1 VAALAQFP
9 NGITRDNL
17 WEEVM
22 KHTHITQQML
32 RPSVAGVLLAAL
44 ALPAGAVDL
53 KTADGAWTFSIDGE
67 VNVDYIWSNCQ
78 SATSA
83 VAVTGFPE
91 VCVGSA
97 SGSNVSNIGNG
108 LLPAAFTFGVATT
121 QDGIDLAA
129 HLGLYPG
136 IATNDGGSPNLQQT
150 EAPGSTNTALGT
162 TGLDIRQVYM
172 TFGNKD
178 MGTFTLGRNIGL
190 FGADVI
196 LNDMT
201 LPGVG
206 APGSAASP
214 APSNTTLGGIG
225 LGYIYTD
232 WLAQIDYTTPDF
244 SGFNATVG
252 IFDPI
257 DSLSDT
263 GTAEAKKAP
272 GLHGKLTYTLNIA
285 EGTKLY
291 VSVTGIT
298 QKQDYEI
305 PATDVTPAL
314 PYSYNGTGEDVFA
327 KLDVQ
332 ALEVIGYYY
341 HAEGIGTTAL
351 FLLGA
356 YDEPCA
362 APAVG
367 ICPQTRTS
375 NGYFGQITYK
385 FGAVKLGYNHG
396 DSRLD
401 FADATD
407 QLANPDMVR
416 SNRKDTVGVY
426 YSLTK
431 ALTLLAEGSYVKDV
445 SAAGSNTATTINVG
459 VYLGF

>member
-1 VAALAQFP
+1 
-9 NGITRDNL
+9 
-17 WEEVM
+17 M
-22 KHTHITQQML
+22 KHFHIAQQIL
-32 RPSVAGVLLAAL
+32 RPSVAGALLAVL

-53 KTADGAWTFSIDGE
+53 KNADGSWTFSIDGE
-67 VNVDYIWSNCQ
+67 VNVDYIWSSCQ
-78 SATSA
+78 SPGSA
-83 VAVTGFPE
+83 VPVTGFPE
-91 VCVGSA
+91 TCVGSA
-97 SGSNVSNIGNG
+97 SGSSVSNIGNG
-108 LLPAAFTFGVATT
+108 LLPAAFSFGVATT

-136 IATNDGGSPNLQQT
+136 IATNDGGSPNLQSNS
-150 EAPGSTNTALGT
+150 ANGSSNTALGT

-206 APGSAASP
+206 APGGAAGP
-214 APSNTTLGGIG
+214 APANTTLGGIG

-232 WLAQIDYTTPDF
+232 WLGQIDYTTPDF
-244 SGFNATVG
+244 SGFNATIG

-257 DSLSDT
+257 NSLSDP
-263 GTAEAKKAP
+263 GTVEAKKAP
-272 GLHGKLTYTLNIA
+272 GVHGKLTYTMNIA

-291 VSVTGIT
+291 LSATGIT
-298 QKQDYEI
+298 QKQNYEI
-305 PATDVTPAL
+305 GTPAT
-314 PYSYNGTGEDVFA
+314 PYSYTGTGEDIFA

-332 ALEVIGYYY
+332 GLEVIGYYY
-341 HAEGIGTTAL
+341 HAKGLGTTGL
-351 FLLGA
+351 FLLVA
-356 YDEPCA
+356 FDA
-362 APAVG
+362 ACPAPGVG
-367 ICPQTRTS
+367 ICPTTRTS
-375 NGYFGQITYK
+375 NGYLAQITYK
-385 FGAVKLGYNHG
+385 IGAIKLGYNHG

-401 FADATD
+401 FANAAD
-407 QLANPDMVR
+407 QAANPDLVR

-445 SAAGSNTATTINVG
+445 SAAGSNTATTINIG
-459 VYLGF
+459 AYLGF

>member
-1 VAALAQFP
+1 
-9 NGITRDNL
+9 
-17 WEEVM
+17 M
-22 KHTHITQQML
+22 KHIHITEQIL
-32 RPSVAGVLLAAL
+32 RPAVAGVLLAVL
-44 ALPAGAVDL
+44 AMPAGAVDL
-53 KTADGAWTFSIDGE
+53 KNADGSWTFSISGE
-67 VNVDYIWSNCQ
+67 VNVDYIWSSCE

-83 VAVTGFPE
+83 VAVAGGLT
-91 VCVGSA
+91 CVGSA

-108 LLPAAFTFGVATT
+108 LLPAAFSFGVATT

-136 IATNDGGSPNLQQT
+136 IATNDGGSPNLQSNSLN
-150 EAPGSTNTALGT
+150 GSSNTALGT

-172 TFGNKD
+172 TFGNKE

-232 WLAQIDYTTPDF
+232 WLSQIDYTTPDF
-244 SGFNATVG
+244 SGFNLTIG
-252 IFDPI
+252 IFDPLN
-257 DSLSDT
+257 SLSDA
-263 GTAEAKKAP
+263 GTVDAKKAP
-272 GLHGKLTYTLNIA
+272 GLHGKLTYTMNIA

-291 VSVTGIT
+291 LSATGIT
-298 QKQDYEI
+298 QKQNYEVGA
-305 PATDVTPAL
+305 PGT
-314 PYSYNGTGEDVFA
+314 PYSYTGTGEDVFA

-332 ALEVIGYYY
+332 GLELIAYYY
-341 HAEGIGTTAL
+341 HAEGLGTTAL

-356 YDEPCA
+356 FDPACA
-362 APAVG
+362 PPAVG
-367 ICPQTRTS
+367 ICPATRTS
-375 NGYFGQITYK
+375 NGYLGQITYK

-396 DSRLD
+396 DSKLD
-401 FADATD
+401 YANAAD
-407 QLANPDMVR
+407 QLANPSLVR
-416 SNRKDTVGVY
+416 SNRKDTIGVY

-431 ALTLLAEGSYVKDV
+431 ALTLLAEGSRVKDE
-445 SAAGSNTATTINVG
+445 SGLGNNSATTVNVG
-459 VYLGF
+459 AYLGF